1 MRILPAPIA
10 FQWDEGNIRK
20 NLEKHNVTTQ
30 EAEEIF
36 VLEPFLIHEDI
47 KHSTDIEKRISGL
60 GQTKRQRKL
69 FVAFTVRER
78 QIRVISIRD
87 MKRIERNYYE
97 EAAKA
102 DT

>member
-10 FQWDEGNIRK
+10 FQWDDGNIRK

-30 EAEEIF
+30 EAEEVF
-36 VLEPFLIHEDI
+36 VLEPFLINEDI
-47 KHSTDIEKRISGL
+47 KHSTDIEKRFSGL

-69 FVAFTVRER
+69 FVAFTIREK

-87 MKRIERNYYE
+87 MKRIERIYYE
-97 EAAKA
+97 EATQAN
-102 DT
+102 T

>member
-1 MRILPAPIA
+1 MRILPEPIT

-36 VLEPFLIHEDI
+36 VLEPFLISEDA
-47 KHSTDIEKRISGL
+47 KHSTETEKRFNGL
-60 GQTKRQRKL
+60 GQTKRGRML
-69 FVAFTVRER
+69 FVAFTVRDS

-87 MKRIERNYYE
+87 MKRIERKHYE
-97 EAAKA
+97 EAA
-102 DT
+102 

>member
-30 EAEEIF
+30 EAEEVF
-36 VLEPFLIHEDI
+36 VLEPFLISEDA
-47 KHSTDIEKRISGL
+47 KHSTALEKRFSGL

-69 FVAFTVRER
+69 FVAFTVREEH
-78 QIRVISIRD
+78 IRVISIRD
-87 MKRIERNYYE
+87 MKRIERKHYE
-97 EAAKA
+97 EATQAN
-102 DT
+102 T